1 MIRGF
6 QIDKPLCEPCA
17 NLCTLCVLKSNL
29 LHGYN
34 LKSEERILTAKDALK
49 KSTRPMNQETVSLL
63 KAAEILAA
71 NFTSTTSLE
80 SRIMFLIALAL
91 LMP

>member
-1 MIRGF
+1 
-6 QIDKPLCEPCA
+6 
-17 NLCTLCVLKSNL
+17 
-29 LHGYN
+29 
-34 LKSEERILTAKDALK
+34 
-49 KSTRPMNQETVSLL
+49 MNQETVSLL

-91 LMP
+91 LIP